1 MKRLSLLL
9 LAALPFLTTSAQM
22 QIKVSKNDG
31 STTTINSFD
40 WIELD
45 DSTQSI
51 KIHADSVTTLPMNQ
65 LERISFGRDYL
76 PWNLSWKSIGHD
88 AHYMYGYSAIMH
100 IRDFL
105 TEDMTVSGNTPY
117 DSFSSWSTNRYRGKN
132 YVTTQYVWG
141 YMRDLIMESN
151 QWIAA
156 CKDKS
161 SQKGLLGVAY
171 ASRALLYLDLAR
183 MYEFLPNDRTSSV
196 SVSGKDIT
204 GLTVPIITEETSID
218 DLTYYYYAPRATRQE
233 MSEFILN
240 DLNLAENLLPNLDIE
255 SNLLPHLDAVYGL
268 KARLYLWVGDYT
280 KAQQYARRA
289 IDASTTKPMTRDEM
303 LSATKGFNDPT
314 CWMWGVKY
322 NPEDDG
328 VMSSIVN
335 WTSMISNQTTFG
347 YTGPST
353 NMFVQI
359 SKKMYECISDYD
371 IRKLW
376 WIAPSGSP
384 LNEQI
389 PSVVSEDYGPLN
401 QYLTPYTSVKF
412 RPAEGNA
419 DNYAIGNVSAFPLMR
434 VEEMY
439 FIEAEAA
446 AQQGMIQ
453 QAQQLLKL
461 FMLQYRNPSYDYTA
475 TSQQNIID
483 EIILQKRVELWGEGQ
498 TFFDVKRLNMSVTR
512 DYEDTNVPQ
521 DRRFNTQGRP
531 AWMNLVFPSTEERY
545 NEALN
550 EENNPDPSDVY
561 QDTYQS
567 LNEDILCESIHGNVM
582 LDTPKFVDKIE
593 ILPLDSVEQIRF
605 RYTLPKSESGVSF
618 ETQLQVSLSPRFPS
632 EYTKFLYSTT
642 GDSETGDINV
652 WCTTLSRTL
661 AWLLK
666 QQGKATSGEP
676 YIYLRVISYV
686 AGLPAI
692 QYTSNIVS
700 FRVSVSENPSY
711 LQGYSYAP
719 KLTASSADVLDME
732 RLAGQENVKVCSLD
746 MNGEGSVYNTYSSE
760 FPYRINL
767 NLWGLGFDINK
778 DGIVNT
784 DNLYEDPF
792 VSLYKHNWGEYFTGH
807 PAEYPGLQHYQ
818 ADVTCK
824 ADRDDLIF
832 SLRSNPLDV
841 SVIINRQAW
850 EEYDYSWRD
859 RYITVMR
866 SEMMPN
872 NTHVELEKAADS
884 DVYRLRAPYGTGHNI
899 MLSVNGDNSVTM
911 SRQYA
916 YNDTWGQPVY
926 ASGKGTFDG
935 WTFDM
940 QVTFCNA
947 DYTQSIVRHEIYG
960 EKPEWNMVYE
970 GIFYSNLFGSE
981 IEGAIYRLSTNPEQY
996 KLVPFIWSDE
1006 GLEFTW
1012 SSQDNSISFEDQS
1025 TGYNHPTYGMII
1037 AQNYPGSYVEYVNGL
1052 PTFHFSIRY
1061 YVDAGSFGTYDE
1073 VFTVTQTKSTRAPK
1087 KQKSLQLPKNMWLI
1101 PNGLK
1106 QAE

>member
-1 MKRLSLLL
+1 
-9 LAALPFLTTSAQM
+9 
-22 QIKVSKNDG
+22 
-31 STTTINSFD
+31 
-40 WIELD
+40 
-45 DSTQSI
+45 
-51 KIHADSVTTLPMNQ
+51 
-65 LERISFGRDYL
+65 
-76 PWNLSWKSIGHD
+76 
-88 AHYMYGYSAIMH
+88 
-100 IRDFL
+100 
-105 TEDMTVSGNTPY
+105 
-117 DSFSSWSTNRYRGKN
+117 
-132 YVTTQYVWG
+132 
-141 YMRDLIMESN
+141 
-151 QWIAA
+151 
-156 CKDKS
+156 
-161 SQKGLLGVAY
+161 
-171 ASRALLYLDLAR
+171 
-183 MYEFLPNDRTSSV
+183 
-196 SVSGKDIT
+196 
-204 GLTVPIITEETSID
+204 
-218 DLTYYYYAPRATRQE
+218 
-233 MSEFILN
+233 
-240 DLNLAENLLPNLDIE
+240 
-255 SNLLPHLDAVYGL
+255 
-268 KARLYLWVGDYT
+268 
-280 KAQQYARRA
+280 
-289 IDASTTKPMTRDEM
+289 
-303 LSATKGFNDPT
+303 
-314 CWMWGVKY
+314 
-322 NPEDDG
+322 
-328 VMSSIVN
+328 
-335 WTSMISNQTTFG
+335 
-347 YTGPST
+347 
-353 NMFVQI
+353 
-359 SKKMYECISDYD
+359 
-371 IRKLW
+371 
-376 WIAPSGSP
+376 
-384 LNEQI
+384 
-389 PSVVSEDYGPLN
+389 
-401 QYLTPYTSVKF
+401 
-412 RPAEGNA
+412 
-419 DNYAIGNVSAFPLMR
+419 
-434 VEEMY
+434 
-439 FIEAEAA
+439 
-446 AQQGMIQ
+446 
-453 QAQQLLKL
+453 
-461 FMLQYRNPSYDYTA
+461 
-475 TSQQNIID
+475 
-483 EIILQKRVELWGEGQ
+483 
-498 TFFDVKRLNMSVTR
+498 
-512 DYEDTNVPQ
+512 
-521 DRRFNTQGRP
+521 
-531 AWMNLVFPSTEERY
+531 
-545 NEALN
+545 
-550 EENNPDPSDVY
+550 
-561 QDTYQS
+561 
-567 LNEDILCESIHGNVM
+567 
-582 LDTPKFVDKIE
+582 
-593 ILPLDSVEQIRF
+593 
-605 RYTLPKSESGVSF
+605 
-618 ETQLQVSLSPRFPS
+618 
-632 EYTKFLYSTT
+632 
-642 GDSETGDINV
+642 
-652 WCTTLSRTL
+652 
-661 AWLLK
+661 
-666 QQGKATSGEP
+666 
-676 YIYLRVISYV
+676 
-686 AGLPAI
+686 
-692 QYTSNIVS
+692 
-700 FRVSVSENPSY
+700 
-711 LQGYSYAP
+711 
-719 KLTASSADVLDME
+719 ME

-970 GIFYSNLFGSE
+970 GIFYSNLFDSE

-1037 AQNYPGSYVEYVNGL
+1037 AQNYPGSYVGYVNGL
-1052 PTFHFSIRY
+1052 PTFHFYIRY